1 LEHEITFQGESVT
14 KIRQSTK
21 HQWTNPY
28 SFLKFLVA
36 SGLLVALAI
45 PLAGQSRDPKALQIA
60 KDVMQAMGG
69 EDAWN
74 DAHFVRYDFIVSS
87 GGKTRVNR
95 SHLWDKWAGRYRFET
110 TRDGKSQVVLFNVND
125 QQGDAYV
132 DGEKIDG
139 GAKAEAIK
147 GAYAA
152 FINDMYW
159 LAMPWKWLDPG
170 VTLRYLGPSDHG
182 GKVCEVV
189 ELSFNNVGLTP
200 GDRYRAYVSPETHL
214 MTRWEY
220 TLQGGNKGV
229 WSWEYKTHNGVMLA
243 SNHTNAEGASINMG
257 DVGVYGQVDD
267 AFFTNPA
274 HKLSR
279 LR

>member
-1 LEHEITFQGESVT
+1 MMQ
-14 KIRQSTK
+14 KRQSTS
-21 HQWTNPY
+21 HWWTSPSFIL
-28 SFLKFLVA
+28 SFLGSA
-36 SGLLVALAI
+36 ALIAT
-45 PLAGQSRDPKALQIA
+45 LTAGPPAPQSRDPKAVAIA
-60 KDVMQAMGG
+60 KSLMKAMGG
-69 EDAWN
+69 EDAWKN
-74 DAHFVRYDFIVSS
+74 THFVRYDFIVTM
-87 GGKTRVNR
+87 GGETRANR
-95 SHLWDKWAGRYRFET
+95 SHLWDKWTGRYRIEST
-110 TRDGKSQVVLFNVND
+110 TREGKSEVVLFNVND
-125 QQGDAYV
+125 QQGEVYL

-139 GAKAEAIK
+139 EAKAEAIK
-147 GAYAA
+147 GAYSA

-220 TLQGGNKGV
+220 TLQSGNEGV
-229 WSWEYKTHNGVMLA
+229 WSWEYGTHNGIMLA

-257 DVGVYGQVDD
+257 NVAVFEEVDD
-267 AFFTNPA
+267 PFFTDPKR
-274 HKLSR
+274 KLSQ